1 MLLVGY
7 SAVLGLL
14 LLGLVD
20 LYVWS
25 RAHEADR
32 LRRAGLA
39 GAAAW
44 LFGVGASALVLAT
57 QFPAVAGAP
66 EDQKAVA
73 MAGIIQGAMGPALLG
88 TVGGMA
94 LTAAAAWLARKAGGP
109 GGGPRP

>member
-1 MLLVGY
+1 M
-7 SAVLGLL
+7 
-14 LLGLVD
+14 
-20 LYVWS
+20 
-25 RAHEADR
+25 
-32 LRRAGLA
+32 RRALESALGHRRDTA
-39 GAAAW
+39 KEPRERAPAARDGGVRVRESS
-44 LFGVGASALVLAT
+44 GVGVHFPIRRW
-57 QFPAVAGAP
+57 QIPAVAGAP